1 MRLRRTKLILV
12 FVTALFPPLAQAA
25 SSQNWLPDRG
35 TIDEIEAAIAMPDG
49 ARPIA
54 DYRRFYT
61 GDRKDGRPVVRGT
74 FVLQGLWDHLLQR
87 PAAAPINI
95 VEKADMPIILDGG
108 CAVVNLEFDTQRKQI
123 VSISCNGHA

>member
-1 MRLRRTKLILV
+1 
-12 FVTALFPPLAQAA
+12 
-25 SSQNWLPDRG
+25 
-35 TIDEIEAAIAMPDG
+35 MPAG
-49 ARPIA
+49 ARA
-54 DYRRFYT
+54 VAAYLRFYT

-123 VSISCNGHA
+123 VSISCNGNA